1 MLELIGKNFPP
12 APNRADKFSYNGII
26 EPDVRGTHMTCLNGI
41 DIDVTAVIG
50 STMLPIREIVK
61 MGRGAMIQLD
71 CSQAQVEQC
80 RRNTQGTRA
89 GKYLILLGVGLGAKP
104 DVLTTFCL

>member
-1 MLELIGKNFPP
+1 VQ
-12 APNRADKFSYNGII
+12 S
-26 EPDVRGTHMTCLNGI
+26 GI
-41 DIDVTAVIG
+41 DIAPRGDPSNTWQIVCLV
-50 STMLPIREIVK
+50 EIANFSALRRK
-61 MGRGAMIQLD
+61 FGRVGADSLAL
-71 CSQAQVEQC
+71 AQVEQC

>member
-12 APNRADKFSYNGII
+12 APNGADKFSYNGII

-71 CSQAQVEQC
+71 CSQDDPTTLVVNEQPVA
-80 RRNTQGTRA
+80 RGTILVADDRMSLEITEMLSRA
-89 GKYLILLGVGLGAKP
+89 R
-104 DVLTTFCL
+104 